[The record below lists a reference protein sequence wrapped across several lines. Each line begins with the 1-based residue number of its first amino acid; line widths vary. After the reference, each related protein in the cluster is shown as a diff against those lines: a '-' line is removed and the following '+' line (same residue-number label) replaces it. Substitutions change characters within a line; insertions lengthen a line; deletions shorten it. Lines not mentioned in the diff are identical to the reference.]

1 MYAAPDYFKTMKPYL
16 KMIHKALLTRIEYR
30 ASFYFS
36 LFGMFLYYVV
46 QFSIVG
52 VTVLAFQEINGWNIN
67 EVAFLYSFI
76 LLAQGINT
84 MVFGP
89 LVRFDEMI
97 RKGEWDYL
105 LVRPV
110 RPLAALLSMRFDPT
124 ALAHLL
130 LGFGFFFYAASRLGI
145 SFTLENSI
153 WCVLIWAGGAMI
165 LASIRMIVASI
176 AFYAVS
182 IESLVHFFVY
192 SAKEFI
198 LYPINIYS
206 NPVPLVLTFLFPI
219 AFINFYPATLFIGK
233 EGMYADWLKYLTF
246 PVGLGMF
253 LLSLR
258 IFAMGNRRYHSTGT

>member
-1 MYAAPDYFKTMKPYL
+1 MSPYL
-16 KMIHKALLTRIEYR
+16 KMIHKALMTRVEYR
-30 ASFYFS
+30 GSFYFS

-52 VTVLAFQEINGWNIN
+52 VSVLAFQEINGWNIK
-67 EVAFLYSFI
+67 EVAFLYSFV

-84 MVFGP
+84 LVFGP

-105 LVRPV
+105 LIRPV

-124 ALAHLL
+124 AVAHLV
-130 LGFGFFFYAASRLGI
+130 LGFGFFFYAARQIGI
-145 SFTLENSI
+145 DFTLTNMFF
-153 WCVLIWAGGAMI
+153 WVLIWAGGAMI
-165 LASIRMIVASI
+165 LASIRMVVASI

-206 NPVPLVLTFLFPI
+206 KPVPFILTFLFPI
-219 AFINFYPATLFIGK
+219 AFINFYPAAFFIGK

-246 PVGLGMF
+246 PVGLFMF
-253 LLSLR
+253 LASLQ
-258 IFAMGNRRYHSTGT
+258 IFKAGNRRYHSTGT